1 MQTTPEPTP
10 IKDNSNTL
18 SDFDQ
23 KGKNRTIKK
32 MNFELSF
39 KFFFNKNIVL
49 TSLD

>member
-1 MQTTPEPTP
+1 PEPTP
-10 IKDNSNTL
+10 IKDNSNKL

-23 KGKNRTIKK
+23 NGKNRIPKK

-49 TSLD
+49 TSLE